1 VALNSVDHIIVCVND
16 LDAATGQYETL
27 LGRSVSLTGTHPEYG
42 TANALFQLGNTY
54 IELLSPAGKG
64 AFADSLRTH
73 LKDKGEG
80 LLGITLGTD
89 DADTAAAEM
98 REKGLKASAPQPGE
112 GHGPD
117 GSVRRWRNVYLPQ
130 EDVLGLFMFA
140 IEHDPET
147 RLRSLATPVGP
158 EDATLHEVDHVV
170 VNTPDGDKAIS
181 LFRDAMGIRL
191 ALDRDAKQW
200 GARMMFFRLGGIT
213 LEVIQRYGDDKTPA
227 MPMDAPSEYWGMAFR
242 AENVAAAQARL
253 AKAGVNVSEVR
264 KGRKPGT
271 LVATVRDG
279 TCGVPTL
286 IVGPDPDA
294 NDTA

>member
-1 VALNSVDHIIVCVND
+1 VTLKAIDHIIVCVSD
-16 LDAATGQYETL
+16 LEAATAQYETL
-27 LGRSVSLTGTHPEYG
+27 LGRSVSLTGTHPDYG
-42 TANALFQLGNTY
+42 TANALFNLGNTY
-54 IELLSPAGKG
+54 IELLSPAGDG
-64 AFADSLRTH
+64 AFAESLRTH

-89 DADTAAAEM
+89 DAEATSAEM
-98 REKGLKASAPQPGE
+98 QAKGLKASAPQPGE

-117 GSVRRWRNVYLPQ
+117 GSVRRWRNVFLPQ

-140 IEHDPET
+140 IEHEPDT
-147 RLRSLATPVGP
+147 KLRALAAPVGA

-191 ALDRDAKQW
+191 ALDRNAKQW

-213 LEVIQRYGDDKTPA
+213 LEVIQRYGDDKTPP
-227 MPMDAPSEYWGMAFR
+227 MPKDAPSEYWGMAFR
-242 AENVAAAQARL
+242 AENVPAAQARL
-253 AKAGVNVSEVR
+253 AAAGVNVSEVR

-271 LVATVRDG
+271 LVATVRDS

-286 IVGPDPDA
+286 IVGPDPEADDA
-294 NDTA
+294 S